1 MLQIIARL
9 NVGGPALMATVLSD
23 LLDPGRFDHRIVAGS
38 IGEGEGDYV
47 SLRAPHLAVLK
58 VRGLGRAPRPADDL
72 RALIGLIDVIRRFRP
87 HIVHTHTAKAGVLG
101 RLAAWSCGVPATVHS
116 FHGHLLHGYFSPVGR
131 TAVVGVER
139 MLARPTNRLV
149 AVGDRVRSDLL
160 AAGIGRA
167 NQFVVV
173 PPGTRLGPLP
183 SRSAARIRLGLR
195 PDSVVVTLVARLTP
209 IKRPER
215 FVQLA
220 GALAGAHPDVQF
232 VVAGG
237 GELLDSLQDLAT
249 RLRAP
254 VHFLGWMSDVET
266 VYSASDVVVLT
277 SDNEGMPVSLI
288 EAALAGR
295 PCVTTDVG
303 GASEVV
309 ASGTTGIVTATDVGA
324 LLAAAVGRLLDD
336 EELRRTMGAA
346 AAERAHR
353 FFGAERLADDI
364 ADIYEELAGRA
375 RVVAGVMTR
384 AVAMKGPGCWPL
396 IWVGYASG
404 SARRFLFETYLNSA
418 RVMSDE
424 PRPLPRDSIGTA
436 LETVFGLKTVLA
448 PRVPVMTRVG
458 GARSA
463 VRPWRGPAARTLIT
477 VGAAVIVAVIG
488 GKHPSVGHLSSC
500 WRLRSSSSSWC
511 WCAG

>member
-1 MLQIIARL
+1 MRHTVDHDAPPVSDPAPFIGSATSADWEEPTALRSHNPSGEGRIRVLQIIARL
-9 NVGGPALMATVLSD
+9 NVGGPALMAAVLND
-23 LLDPGRFDHRIVAGS
+23 ELDSGRFDQRIVAGS
-38 IGEGEGDYV
+38 IGEGEGDFV
-47 SLRAPHLAVLK
+47 SMRAPHMPVLK

-116 FHGHLLHGYFSPVGR
+116 FHGHLLHGYFSSAGR

-149 AVGDRVRSDLL
+149 AVGDRVRIDLL
-160 AAGIGRA
+160 AAGIGRP

-183 SRSAARIRLGLR
+183 PPSAARIKLGLR
-195 PDSVVVTLVARLTP
+195 ADSVVVTLVARLTP

-220 GALAGAHPDVQF
+220 GALAGVHPNVEF

-237 GELLDSLQDLAT
+237 GELLQPLQDLAT

-254 VHFLGWMSDVET
+254 VRFLGWMSDVET

-324 LLAAAVGRLLDD
+324 LSAAVARLLDD

-346 AAERAHR
+346 AAPRAHH
-353 FFGAERLADDI
+353 FFGAERLANDI
-364 ADIYEELAGRA
+364 AGIYEELVGRSS
-375 RVVAGVMTR
+375 VVA
-384 AVAMKGPGCWPL
+384 
-396 IWVGYASG
+396 AS
-404 SARRFLFETYLNSA
+404 
-418 RVMSDE
+418 
-424 PRPLPRDSIGTA
+424 
-436 LETVFGLKTVLA
+436 
-448 PRVPVMTRVG
+448 
-458 GARSA
+458 
-463 VRPWRGPAARTLIT
+463 
-477 VGAAVIVAVIG
+477 
-488 GKHPSVGHLSSC
+488 
-500 WRLRSSSSSWC
+500 
-511 WCAG
+511 